1 MIQLCLRWKITA
13 WSANDAFAEAMS
25 FMPNHAANAL
35 TAMNGTQMK
44 PAFCSHSGAC
54 CVPLATI
61 AGSPPNQPNTP
72 AVMTRG
78 TQNCTTLTPRLQRPA
93 LSASAL
99 PFSARGKK
107 KEMLAIDEAK
117 LPPPRPHSSASAR
130 KIGYG
135 VDGV

>member
-1 MIQLCLRWKITA
+1 
-13 WSANDAFAEAMS
+13 MS
-25 FMPNHAANAL
+25 FMPNQAAKADA
-35 TAMNGTQMK
+35 AMNGTQMK
-44 PAFCSHSGAC
+44 PAFCSHILLVPPAAAC
-54 CVPLATI
+54 
-61 AGSPPNQPNTP
+61 GSPPNQPNTP
-72 AVMTRG
+72 AVITIG
-78 TQNCTTLTPRLQRPA
+78 TTNCTTLTPRLPRPA

-107 KEMLAIDEAK
+107 NEMLAIDEAK